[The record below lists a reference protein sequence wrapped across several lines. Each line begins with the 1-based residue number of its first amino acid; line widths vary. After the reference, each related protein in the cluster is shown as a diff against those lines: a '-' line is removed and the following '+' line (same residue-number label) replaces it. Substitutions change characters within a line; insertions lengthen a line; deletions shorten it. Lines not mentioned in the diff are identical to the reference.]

1 MSELQVALKATR
13 SSFDIYVVSV
23 LAPHR
28 WTMIV
33 PKVVKM
39 IGNRRD
45 CHCFRC
51 SCIPYKEWIWN
62 NGSYEH

>member
-33 PKVVKM
+33 SKVVEM
-39 IGNRRD
+39 I
-45 CHCFRC
+45 
-51 SCIPYKEWIWN
+51 KW
-62 NGSYEH
+62 

>member
-28 WTMIV
+28 RTMIV
-33 PKVVKM
+33 SKVAEM
-39 IGNRRD
+39 I
-45 CHCFRC
+45 
-51 SCIPYKEWIWN
+51 KW
-62 NGSYEH
+62 